1 MKKLII
7 DISSKTS
14 ADSKYNDVMDYP
26 GSIKSY
32 SKGSTDYSLSKRSPE
47 GSSA

>member
-7 DISSKTS
+7 DISGKTS
-14 ADSKYNDVMDYP
+14 TNSNYNDIMDYAE
-26 GSIKSY
+26 SIKSY
-32 SKGSTDYSLSKRSPE
+32 SKGSTDYSLSKRSLE